1 MKKNKKS
8 AVKSNFLSNAFEIIR
23 QNKKF
28 FIATLFILLVIYTFF
43 YGVWEMPFLELGF
56 IRDSGVTL
64 IDYLFIGVTSLLIAS
79 LFTLIKYE
87 KKQKFRTSSKYAGA
101 FSLLAGFTSA
111 ICPTCQGV
119 TLVALGF
126 SAFNLYLG
134 PIIPYLGALQTLSVG
149 LLGLALTLKAESIYT
164 KDCKLCKIKK

>member
-1 MKKNKKS
+1 MKKNKKP
-8 AVKSNFLSNAFEIIR
+8 AVKSNFLSNTLEIIK

-28 FIATLFILLVIYTFF
+28 FLVTLFILLVIYTFF
-43 YGVWEMPFLELGF
+43 YGIWEIPVLELGF
-56 IRDSGVTL
+56 IRDSEVIL
-64 IDYLFIGVTSLLIAS
+64 IDYLFIGATSLFISS

-87 KKQKFRTSSKYAGA
+87 KKQKFKTSSKYAGA

-119 TLVALGF
+119 TFVALGF
-126 SAFNLYLG
+126 SAFDLYLG
-134 PIIPYLGALQTLSVG
+134 PIIPYLGALQILSVG